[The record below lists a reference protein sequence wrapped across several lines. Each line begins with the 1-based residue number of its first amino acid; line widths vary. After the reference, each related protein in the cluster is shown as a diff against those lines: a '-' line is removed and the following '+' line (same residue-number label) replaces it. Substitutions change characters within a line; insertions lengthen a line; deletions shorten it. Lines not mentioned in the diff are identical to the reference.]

1 MRITGGEYGGRKLT
15 APTGK
20 DIRPTSDRLRLAI
33 FNMIES
39 RLDLDGCHVADMF
52 CGTGAL
58 GIEALSRGA
67 SFAHFFDQDRRSLML
82 TKDNLAQLNIPSS
95 AFNATLVSAL
105 KVAPRVA
112 DAQPALD
119 VVFLDPP
126 YHKDLVAP
134 CIENLIAGDWLAPE
148 ALLVVE
154 TEKGGLPN
162 LSTMPQIKSLREKAY
177 GDTELALYIFQ
188 S

>member
-1 MRITGGEYGGRKLT
+1 MRITGGTYGGRKLN
-15 APTGK
+15 APSGK
-20 DIRPTSDRLRLAI
+20 DIRPTSDRLRLAV
-33 FNMIES
+33 FNMLES
-39 RLDLDGCHVADMF
+39 RMDLEGCHVADMF

-67 SFAHFFDQDRRSLML
+67 SFARFFDQDRRSLAL
-82 TKDNLAQLNIPSS
+82 TKDNLNALSIPSS
-95 AFNATLVSAL
+95 SYSAVLGSAL
-105 KVAPRVA
+105 KIPPRGGAEV
-112 DAQPALD
+112 PLN

-134 CIENLIAGDWLAPE
+134 CIANLIDGVWLADG

-162 LSTMPQIKSLREKAY
+162 ISAWPQTESLREKAY
-177 GDTELALYIFQ
+177 GDTELALYIYNA
-188 S
+188 